1 MNWRDL
7 VKKLLSALFL
17 ISSLIG
23 YAKGFQVITLGSDGG
38 VIDGNISGY
47 LIRDKGEENFV
58 ALDAGTIIPG
68 IKSALEKNN
77 FSGISIPKDTEWSDT
92 GYIFRE
98 KIKGY
103 LISHGHLD
111 HISGLVISSTEDTKK
126 DIYGLKSTIETLK
139 NNVFNWKLWPNFG
152 NEGEGFK
159 LNQYTYQELKISE
172 IKNLNGTNLKVTPF
186 SLSHSNYE
194 STMFLL
200 ENNGEYLAYYGDV
213 GPDQVENSKGLEETF
228 KVLGP
233 LIKEKKLKAIMI
245 ESSFDSSKE
254 DKSLF
259 GHLTPKWI
267 DEEFKVLEKYS
278 GEGSLKGLNVIITH
292 IKPSL
297 KKNDNMRE
305 KIKKELLENNTYDVK
320 YYFPV
325 QGESLEF

>member
-1 MNWRDL
+1 M
-7 VKKLLSALFL
+7 KKLLSTIFF
-17 ISSLIG
+17 ISSLVT
-23 YAKGFQVITLGSDGG
+23 YAQGFQIITLGSDGG

-47 LIRDKGEENFV
+47 LVRDKGEENFV
-58 ALDAGTIIPG
+58 ALDAGTILPG
-68 IKSALEKNN
+68 ITSGLEKNN
-77 FSGISIPKDTEWSDT
+77 FKGITIPKDTEWSDT

-139 NNVFNWKLWPNFG
+139 NNVFNWKLWPNFT

-159 LNQYTYQELKISE
+159 LNQYTYQELKSNE
-172 IKNLNGTNLKVTPF
+172 IKNISGTNLKVIAFP
-186 SLSHSNYE
+186 LSHSNYE
-194 STMFLL
+194 STMFLV

-213 GPDQVENSKGLEETF
+213 GPDKVENSKGLEESF

-245 ESSFDSSKE
+245 ESSFDSSKD
-254 DKSLF
+254 DKGLF
-259 GHLTPKWI
+259 GHLSPKWI
-267 DEEFKVLEKYS
+267 NEELKVLEKYS
-278 GEGSLKGLNVIITH
+278 GKGTLKDLNIVITH

-297 KKNDNMRE
+297 KKNDNVRE
-305 KIKKELLENNTYDVK
+305 KIKKELLENNEYDIK
-320 YYFPV
+320 YYFPI

>member
-1 MNWRDL
+1 M
-7 VKKLLSALFL
+7 KKLLSTIFL
-17 ISSLIG
+17 VSSLVS
-23 YAKGFQVITLGSDGG
+23 YAQEFQIITLGSNGG
-38 VIDGNISGY
+38 VIDGDISGY
-47 LIRDKGEENFV
+47 LVRNKNEENFI
-58 ALDAGTIIPG
+58 ALDAGTILPG
-68 IKSALEKNN
+68 IKAGLEKNN
-77 FSGISIPKDTEWSDT
+77 FKGITIPKDTEWSDT

-139 NNVFNWKLWPNFG
+139 NNVFNWKLWPNFT

-159 LNQYTYQELKISE
+159 LNQYTYQELNPSE
-172 IKNLNGTNLKVTPF
+172 SKNINNTTLKVSAFP
-186 SLSHSNYE
+186 LSHSNYE
-194 STMFLL
+194 STMFLI

-213 GPDQVENSKGLEETF
+213 GPDIIENSNGLEESF
-228 KVLGP
+228 KIIGP
-233 LIKEKKLKAIMI
+233 LIKEKKIKAIMI
-245 ESSFDSSKE
+245 ESSFDNSKE
-254 DKSLF
+254 DKGLF
-259 GHLTPKWI
+259 GHLSPKWI
-267 DEEFKVLEKYS
+267 NKEFEVLEKYS
-278 GEGSLKGLNVIITH
+278 GKGSLKNLNVVITH

-305 KIKKELLENNTYDVK
+305 KIKKELLEDNKYGVK

>member
-1 MNWRDL
+1 M
-7 VKKLLSALFL
+7 KKLLSTIFL
-17 ISSLIG
+17 VSSLVS
-23 YAKGFQVITLGSDGG
+23 YAQEFQIITLGSNGG
-38 VIDGNISGY
+38 VIDGDISGY
-47 LIRDKGEENFV
+47 LVRNKNEENFI
-58 ALDAGTIIPG
+58 ALDAGTILPG
-68 IKSALEKNN
+68 IKAGLKKNN
-77 FSGISIPKDTEWSDT
+77 FKGITIPKDTEWSDT

-139 NNVFNWKLWPNFG
+139 NNVFNWKLWPNFT

-159 LNQYTYQELKISE
+159 LNQYTYQELNPSE
-172 IKNLNGTNLKVTPF
+172 SKNINNTTLKVSAFP
-186 SLSHSNYE
+186 LSHSNYE
-194 STMFLL
+194 STMFLI

-213 GPDQVENSKGLEETF
+213 GPDIIENSNGLEESF
-228 KVLGP
+228 KIIGP
-233 LIKEKKLKAIMI
+233 LIKEKKIKAIMI
-245 ESSFDSSKE
+245 ESSFDNSKE
-254 DKSLF
+254 DKGLF
-259 GHLTPKWI
+259 GHLSPKWI
-267 DEEFKVLEKYS
+267 NKEFEVLEKYS
-278 GEGSLKGLNVIITH
+278 GKGSLKNLNVVITH

-305 KIKKELLENNTYDVK
+305 KIKKELLEDNKYGVK

>member
-1 MNWRDL
+1 M
-7 VKKLLSALFL
+7 KKLLSTLFL
-17 ISSLIG
+17 VSSLVS
-23 YAKGFQVITLGSDGG
+23 YAQEFQIITLGSNGG
-38 VIDGNISGY
+38 VIDGDISGY
-47 LIRDKGEENFV
+47 LVRNKNEENFI
-58 ALDAGTIIPG
+58 ALDAGTILPG
-68 IKSALEKNN
+68 IKAGLEKNN
-77 FSGISIPKDTEWSDT
+77 FKGITIPKDTEWSDT

-139 NNVFNWKLWPNFG
+139 NNVFNWKLWPNFT

-159 LNQYTYQELKISE
+159 LNQYTYQELNPSE
-172 IKNLNGTNLKVTPF
+172 SKNINNTTLKVSAFP
-186 SLSHSNYE
+186 LSHSNYE
-194 STMFLL
+194 STMFLI

-213 GPDQVENSKGLEETF
+213 GPDIIENSNGLEESF
-228 KVLGP
+228 KIIGP
-233 LIKEKKLKAIMI
+233 LIKEKKIKAIMI
-245 ESSFDSSKE
+245 ESSFDNSKE
-254 DKSLF
+254 DKGLF
-259 GHLTPKWI
+259 GHLSPKWI
-267 DEEFKVLEKYS
+267 NKEFEVLEKYS
-278 GEGSLKGLNVIITH
+278 GKGSLKNLNVVITH

-305 KIKKELLENNTYDVK
+305 KIKKELLKDNKYGVK